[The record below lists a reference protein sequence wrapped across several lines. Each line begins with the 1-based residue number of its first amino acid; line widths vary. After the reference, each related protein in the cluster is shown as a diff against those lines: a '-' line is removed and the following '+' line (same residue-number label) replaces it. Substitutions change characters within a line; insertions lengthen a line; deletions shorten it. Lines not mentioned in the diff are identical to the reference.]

1 MKKSSNVNELLA
13 AIQRKAPTS
22 VTPTE
27 EIAPESSTATIA
39 TEPRSKR
46 GRVGRPVQFWMHE
59 EDRRILRELSAWLA
73 GQGVRASD
81 SLVIRT
87 ALRSAKTGSELLEAY
102 KEAAKLDGR
111 LKASDASNSNAA

>member
-1 MKKSSNVNELLA
+1 MKKSKNVNELLA

-22 VTPTE
+22 
-27 EIAPESSTATIA
+27 APASEHAGLANTSEAPI
-39 TEPRSKR
+39 EPRIKR

-87 ALRSAKTGSELLEAY
+87 ALRSAKTGTELLEAY
-102 KEAAKLDGR
+102 REAAKLDGR
-111 LKASDASNSNAA
+111 LKASDASDSSAA